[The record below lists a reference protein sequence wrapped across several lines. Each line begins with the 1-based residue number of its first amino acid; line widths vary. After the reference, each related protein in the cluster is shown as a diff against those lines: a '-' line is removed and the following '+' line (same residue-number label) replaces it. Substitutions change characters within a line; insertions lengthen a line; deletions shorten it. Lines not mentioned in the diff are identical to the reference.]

1 VVDRISN
8 RRGDTHQPDL
18 TDSASSE
25 FVDLLIR
32 IVQEV
37 DFDFGG
43 VGVHRYK
50 IVRQAAI
57 DRCAVLGI
65 VVRVREKRHPY
76 PHHHR
81 ALDLIPASQRVD
93 DLAGIDDGNYPTD
106 AQARD
111 LRLPGDF
118 GEVAEWKASAS
129 GPQAS
134 RRRGRCL

>member
-1 VVDRISN
+1 MVDRISN
-8 RRGDTHQPDL
+8 RRGDRYQSDF
-18 TDSASSE
+18 TDSARSE
-25 FVDLLIR
+25 LVELLIR
-32 IVQEV
+32 KVQEV

-50 IVRQAAI
+50 IVRQTAI
-57 DRCAVLGI
+57 DRCAVLEI
-65 VVRVREKRHPY
+65 IVRVLEKRHPY
-76 PHHHR
+76 AHHHR